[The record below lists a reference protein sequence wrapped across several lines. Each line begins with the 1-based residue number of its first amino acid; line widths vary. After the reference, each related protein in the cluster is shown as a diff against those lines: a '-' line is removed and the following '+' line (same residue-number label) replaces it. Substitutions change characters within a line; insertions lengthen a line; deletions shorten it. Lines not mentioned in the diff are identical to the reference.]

1 MLANRAIRPRMKKYY
16 ASFETRSSPDVLAVT
31 RHGFAFYVADH
42 ISSIHHREE
51 EQSTDCPPSP
61 RLRRGQAQIRTDF
74 QRRLLQSICR
84 FCAWISA
91 SFVSSMVRLYF
102 SDAGAW

>member
-1 MLANRAIRPRMKKYY
+1 MLANRAIRPPMKKYY

-51 EQSTDCPPSP
+51 EQSTDCPPS
-61 RLRRGQAQIRTDF
+61 REATARQAQIHTDF
-74 QRRLLQSICR
+74 LGGIC
-84 FCAWISA
+84 
-91 SFVSSMVRLYF
+91 
-102 SDAGAW
+102 G